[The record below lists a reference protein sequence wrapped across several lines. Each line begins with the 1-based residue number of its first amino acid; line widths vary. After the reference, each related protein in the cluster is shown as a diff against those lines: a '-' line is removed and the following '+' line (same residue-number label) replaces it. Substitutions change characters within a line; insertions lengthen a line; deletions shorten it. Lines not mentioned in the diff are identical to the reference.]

1 MPHCL
6 MTIEMI
12 NLHRVEFKDI
22 WKIKVNGTTH
32 GVLGVVLSYLHLG
45 ITELHNVPVVFYW
58 N

>member
-1 MPHCL
+1 M